1 MASERLLLC
10 GCSCEIKIK
19 PNVLSCVNFVSQMG
33 NITFQF
39 EDKTVLPLTVSIES
53 GETVLEVALDNDIPL
68 NHNCGGVCGCS
79 TCHIYIQS
87 GENLLPEMSEREE
100 DYVDRARNPRF
111 NSRLACQ
118 CKLSSDGDLVV
129 TIPDQSGIIGH

>member
-1 MASERLLLC
+1 
-10 GCSCEIKIK
+10 
-19 PNVLSCVNFVSQMG
+19 MG
-33 NITFQF
+33 KITFQF
-39 EDKTVLPLTVSIES
+39 EQKDKAPVTAEIFEGES
-53 GETVLEVALDNDIPL
+53 VLEVALDNDIHL

-87 GENLLPEMSEREE
+87 GENLLPDMSDREE

-118 CKLSSDGDLVV
+118 CKLTGEGDLTV